1 MTRINYILAFVVAV
15 SISISAV
22 AQSLSLDSCVAMA
35 VRNNADVKNADL
47 AVEEAK
53 QTKSAA
59 LTKYFPAVSAS
70 AGAFHSDRPFI
81 EYGISNIGNSG
92 IRDVLQT
99 IYYNIL
105 APFGISD
112 HLSFLQKGVVSGV
125 VAMQP
130 VYAGGRIVTGNKLA
144 KLGIEASEYQKE
156 IKIREIELRTEEL
169 YWQCKMLEEKRRTVE
184 VALQL
189 LHSLEKDVRVAI
201 GAGLITPNDGL
212 KVKLKINEM
221 NANTIKIENGIR
233 LCKMALC
240 QQIGV
245 AYNDSVTLSDT
256 LKSVSEPWALKA
268 DNSAAVQGRS
278 EFKLLDLNVKAKKL
292 EKRMILGETLPQ
304 IGIGGSYSYNNLMDR
319 NAFNLTGFAMV
330 QVPITAWWEA
340 SHNIKKQN
348 YRIQEAENLKAD
360 VTGKLELQT
369 QKIWDELDAAYRS
382 YELAEEAVSD
392 AKENLRLS
400 LQYYKAGLIT
410 LSELLEA
417 QTLYRQ
423 ALDSRVEQ
431 TITYLICLRHYKQ
444 LAGV

>member
-1 MTRINYILAFVVAV
+1 MRIRFTILAFVATV
-15 SISISAV
+15 SAV

-35 VRNNADVKNADL
+35 LRNNADVKNAEL
-47 AVEEAK
+47 AVEEAR
-53 QTKSAA
+53 QTKYAA
-59 LTKYFPAVSAS
+59 MTKYFPAVSAS

-92 IRDVLQT
+92 IRDILQT

-144 KLGIEASEYQKE
+144 KLGIEASEYQKD
-156 IKIREIELRTEEL
+156 IKIREIELSTEEL
-169 YWQCKMLEEKRRTVE
+169 YWQCKMLEEKMHTVE

-201 GAGLITPNDGL
+201 SAGLITPNDGL

-221 NANTIKIENGIR
+221 EANTIKIENGIR

-240 QQIGV
+240 QQIGI
-245 AYNDSVTLSDT
+245 AYNDSVCLSDT
-256 LKSVSEPWALKA
+256 LQHVSEPWLLKA
-268 DNSAAVQGRS
+268 DNSTAVQGRS
-278 EFKLLDLNVKAKKL
+278 EFKLLDLNVRAKKL
-292 EKRMILGETLPQ
+292 EKRMIVGETLPQ
-304 IGIGGSYSYNNLMDR
+304 VGIGGSYSYNNLMER

-330 QVPITAWWEA
+330 QVPITAWWET

-348 YRIQEAENLKAD
+348 YKIQEAENIKAD
-360 VTGKLELQT
+360 LTGKLELQT

-382 YELAEEAVSD
+382 YVLADEAVHD
-392 AKENLRLS
+392 AQENLRLS
-400 LQYYKAGLIT
+400 TQYYKAGLIT
-410 LSELLEA
+410 LSEMLEA
-417 QTLYRQ
+417 QTMYRQ
-423 ALDSRVEQ
+423 ALDNRVEQ
-431 TITYLICLRHYKQ
+431 TIAYLICLRHYK
-444 LAGV
+444 LIAGM

>member
-1 MTRINYILAFVVAV
+1 MRIRFTILAFVATV
-15 SISISAV
+15 SAV

-35 VRNNADVKNADL
+35 LRNNADVKNAEL
-47 AVEEAK
+47 AVEEAR
-53 QTKSAA
+53 QTKYAA
-59 LTKYFPAVSAS
+59 MTKYFPAVSAS

-92 IRDVLQT
+92 IRDILQT

-144 KLGIEASEYQKE
+144 KLGIEASEYQRD
-156 IKIREIELRTEEL
+156 IKIREIELGTEEL
-169 YWQCKMLEEKRRTVE
+169 YWQCKMLEEKMHTVE

-201 GAGLITPNDGL
+201 SAGLITPNDGL

-221 NANTIKIENGIR
+221 EANTIKIENGIR

-240 QQIGV
+240 QQIGI
-245 AYNDSVTLSDT
+245 AYNDSVCLSDT
-256 LKSVSEPWALKA
+256 LQHVNEPWLLKA
-268 DNSAAVQGRS
+268 DNSTAVQGRS
-278 EFKLLDLNVKAKKL
+278 EFKLLDLNVRAKKL
-292 EKRMILGETLPQ
+292 EKRMIVGETLPQ
-304 IGIGGSYSYNNLMDR
+304 IGIGGSYSYNNLMER

-330 QVPITAWWEA
+330 QVPITAWWET

-348 YRIQEAENLKAD
+348 YKIQEAENIKAD
-360 VTGKLELQT
+360 LTGKLELQT

-382 YELAEEAVSD
+382 YVLADEAVHD
-392 AKENLRLS
+392 AQENLRLS
-400 LQYYKAGLIT
+400 TQYYKAGLIT
-410 LSELLEA
+410 LSEMLEA
-417 QTLYRQ
+417 QTMYRQ
-423 ALDSRVEQ
+423 ALDNRIEQ
-431 TITYLICLRHYKQ
+431 TIAYLICLRHYK
-444 LAGV
+444 LIAGV

>member
-1 MTRINYILAFVVAV
+1 MRIRFTILAFVATV
-15 SISISAV
+15 SAV

-35 VRNNADVKNADL
+35 LRNNADVKNAEL
-47 AVEEAK
+47 AVEEAR
-53 QTKSAA
+53 QTKYAA
-59 LTKYFPAVSAS
+59 MTKYFPAVSAS

-92 IRDVLQT
+92 IRDILQT

-144 KLGIEASEYQKE
+144 KLGIEASEYQKD
-156 IKIREIELRTEEL
+156 IKIREIELSTEEL
-169 YWQCKMLEEKRRTVE
+169 YWQCKMLEEKMHTVE

-201 GAGLITPNDGL
+201 SAGLITPNDGL

-221 NANTIKIENGIR
+221 EANTIKIENGIR

-240 QQIGV
+240 QQIGI
-245 AYNDSVTLSDT
+245 AYNDSVCLSDT
-256 LKSVSEPWALKA
+256 LQHVSEPWLLKA
-268 DNSAAVQGRS
+268 DNSTAVQGRS
-278 EFKLLDLNVKAKKL
+278 EFKLLDLNVRAKKL
-292 EKRMILGETLPQ
+292 EKRMIVGETLPQ
-304 IGIGGSYSYNNLMDR
+304 VGIGGSYSYNNLMER

-330 QVPITAWWEA
+330 QVPITAWWET

-348 YRIQEAENLKAD
+348 YKIQEAENIKAD
-360 VTGKLELQT
+360 LTGKLELQT

-382 YELAEEAVSD
+382 YVLADEAVHD
-392 AKENLRLS
+392 AQENLRLS
-400 LQYYKAGLIT
+400 TQYYKAGLIT
-410 LSELLEA
+410 LSEMLEA
-417 QTLYRQ
+417 QTMYRQ
-423 ALDSRVEQ
+423 ALDNRIEQ
-431 TITYLICLRHYKQ
+431 TIAYLICLRHYK
-444 LAGV
+444 LIAVV

>member
-1 MTRINYILAFVVAV
+1 MRIRFTILAFVATV
-15 SISISAV
+15 SAV

-35 VRNNADVKNADL
+35 LRNNADVKNAEL
-47 AVEEAK
+47 AVEEAR
-53 QTKSAA
+53 QTKYAA
-59 LTKYFPAVSAS
+59 MTKYFPAVSAS

-92 IRDVLQT
+92 IRDILQT

-144 KLGIEASEYQKE
+144 KLGIEASEYQKD
-156 IKIREIELRTEEL
+156 IKIREIELSTEEL
-169 YWQCKMLEEKRRTVE
+169 YWQCKMLEEKMHTVE

-201 GAGLITPNDGL
+201 SAGLITPNDGL

-221 NANTIKIENGIR
+221 EANTIKIENGIR

-240 QQIGV
+240 QQIGI
-245 AYNDSVTLSDT
+245 AYNDSVCLSDT
-256 LKSVSEPWALKA
+256 LQHVSEPWLLKA
-268 DNSAAVQGRS
+268 DNSTAVQGRS
-278 EFKLLDLNVKAKKL
+278 EFKLLDLNVRAKKL
-292 EKRMILGETLPQ
+292 EKRMIVGETLPQ
-304 IGIGGSYSYNNLMDR
+304 VGIGGSYSYNNLMER

-330 QVPITAWWEA
+330 QVPITAWWET

-348 YRIQEAENLKAD
+348 YKIQEAENIKAD
-360 VTGKLELQT
+360 LTGKLELQT

-382 YELAEEAVSD
+382 YVLADEAVHD
-392 AKENLRLS
+392 AQENLRLS
-400 LQYYKAGLIT
+400 TQYYKAGLIT
-410 LSELLEA
+410 LSEMLEA
-417 QTLYRQ
+417 QTMYRQ
-423 ALDSRVEQ
+423 ALDNRIEQ
-431 TITYLICLRHYKQ
+431 TIAYLICLRHYK
-444 LAGV
+444 LIAGV

>member
-1 MTRINYILAFVVAV
+1 
-15 SISISAV
+15 
-22 AQSLSLDSCVAMA
+22 
-35 VRNNADVKNADL
+35 
-47 AVEEAK
+47 
-53 QTKSAA
+53 
-59 LTKYFPAVSAS
+59 
-70 AGAFHSDRPFI
+70 
-81 EYGISNIGNSG
+81 
-92 IRDVLQT
+92 
-99 IYYNIL
+99 
-105 APFGISD
+105 
-112 HLSFLQKGVVSGV
+112 
-125 VAMQP
+125 
-130 VYAGGRIVTGNKLA
+130 
-144 KLGIEASEYQKE
+144 
-156 IKIREIELRTEEL
+156 
-169 YWQCKMLEEKRRTVE
+169 
-184 VALQL
+184 
-189 LHSLEKDVRVAI
+189 
-201 GAGLITPNDGL
+201 
-212 KVKLKINEM
+212 
-221 NANTIKIENGIR
+221 
-233 LCKMALC
+233 
-240 QQIGV
+240 
-245 AYNDSVTLSDT
+245 
-256 LKSVSEPWALKA
+256 
-268 DNSAAVQGRS
+268 
-278 EFKLLDLNVKAKKL
+278 
-292 EKRMILGETLPQ
+292 
-304 IGIGGSYSYNNLMDR
+304 MDR

>member
-1 MTRINYILAFVVAV
+1 MRQILTIFTCIAT
-15 SISISAV
+15 ISVV
-22 AQSLSLDSCVAMA
+22 AQSLSLDTCLQLAI
-35 VRNNADVKNADL
+35 RNNAEILNVNL
-47 AVEEAK
+47 AVEEAR

-59 LTKYFPAVSAS
+59 FTKYFPAVSAS
-70 AGAFHSDRPFI
+70 AGAFHSNRPFI
-81 EYGISNIGNSG
+81 EYGIANVGNSG

-105 APFGISD
+105 SPFGVND

-125 VAMQP
+125 VAIQP

-156 IKIREIELRTEEL
+156 IKIREIELSTEEL
-169 YWQCKMLEEKRRTVE
+169 YWQCKMLEEKKRTVE
-184 VALQL
+184 AALQL
-189 LHSLEKDVRVAI
+189 LHSIEKDVRVAI
-201 GAGLITPNDGL
+201 SAGLITSNEGL

-221 NANTIKIENGIR
+221 NANIIKINNGIS

-240 QQIGV
+240 HQIGV
-245 AYNDSVTLSDT
+245 TYSDSVTLSDT
-256 LKSVSEPWALKA
+256 LQNVSEPWLLKA
-268 DNSAAVQGRS
+268 DNGTAVQGRS

-292 EKRMILGETLPQ
+292 ERRMIVGETLPQ

-348 YRIQEAENLKAD
+348 YKIQEAENLKAD
-360 VTGKLELQT
+360 ITGKLELQT
-369 QKIWDELDAAYRS
+369 QKLWNELDAAYRS
-382 YELAEEAVSD
+382 YQLADEAVND
-392 AKENLRLS
+392 ANKNLRLS

-417 QTLYRQ
+417 QTMYRQ
-423 ALDSRVEQ
+423 ALDNRVEQ
-431 TITYLICLRHYKQ
+431 TIAYFICRRHYKQ
-444 LAGV
+444 ISGI

>member
-1 MTRINYILAFVVAV
+1 MRIRFIILAFIATV
-15 SISISAV
+15 STV

-35 VRNNADVKNADL
+35 LRNNADVKNAEL
-47 AVEEAK
+47 AVEEAR
-53 QTKSAA
+53 QTKYAA
-59 LTKYFPAVSAS
+59 MTKYFPAVSAS

-92 IRDVLQT
+92 IRDILQT

-105 APFGISD
+105 APFGFSD

-144 KLGIEASEYQKE
+144 KLGIEASEYQKD
-156 IKIREIELRTEEL
+156 IKIREIELGTEEL
-169 YWQCKMLEEKRRTVE
+169 YWQCKMLEEKKHTVE

-212 KVKLKINEM
+212 RVKLKINEM
-221 NANTIKIENGIR
+221 EANTIKIDNGIR

-240 QQIGV
+240 QQIGI
-245 AYNDSVTLSDT
+245 AYNDSVCLSDT
-256 LKSVSEPWALKA
+256 LQQVSEPWLLKS
-268 DNSAAVQGRS
+268 DNSTAVQGRS
-278 EFKLLDLNVKAKKL
+278 EFKLLDLNVRAKKL
-292 EKRMILGETLPQ
+292 EKRMIVGETLPQ
-304 IGIGGSYSYNNLMDR
+304 VGIGGSYSYNNLMER

-330 QVPITAWWEA
+330 QVPITAWWET

-348 YRIQEAENLKAD
+348 YKIQEAENIKAD
-360 VTGKLELQT
+360 LTGKLELQT

-382 YELAEEAVSD
+382 YVLAEEAVHD
-392 AKENLRLS
+392 AHENLRLS
-400 LQYYKAGLIT
+400 TQYYKAGLIT
-410 LSELLEA
+410 LSEMLEA
-417 QTLYRQ
+417 QTMYRQ
-423 ALDSRVEQ
+423 ALDNRVEQ
-431 TITYLICLRHYKQ
+431 TIAYLICLRHYK
-444 LAGV
+444 LIAGV